1 MCLLQLKTVSP
12 FSMYQRETKETGL
25 LTNGY
30 MILIIAASKVKYSR
44 TEYLLC
50 PVTLLNVI

>member
-12 FSMYQRETKETGL
+12 FSMDQRETKETGL

-30 MILIIAASKVKYSR
+30 TILIIAASKVKYSR